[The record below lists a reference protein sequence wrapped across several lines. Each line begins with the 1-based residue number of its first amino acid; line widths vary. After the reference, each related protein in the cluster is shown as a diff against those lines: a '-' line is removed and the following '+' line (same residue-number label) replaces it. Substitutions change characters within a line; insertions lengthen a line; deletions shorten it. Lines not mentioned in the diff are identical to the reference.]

1 MNKSNS
7 LLYRLLVSLPMFC
20 LLVALIVIARH
31 QNKLVNNQ
39 QANQF
44 TFQKESLLIKGVG
57 SSDTILYKDMK
68 QVECLDSLTFKG
80 KPYNG
85 EEYFNGDFVFKE
97 IGDARCYF
105 YPQNN
110 LYVVITTPEKKYVI
124 NYSNIEKTKEFVKQL
139 ESQKIE

>member
-7 LLYRLLVSLPMFC
+7 LLYRLLVSFPMFC

-31 QNKLVNNQ
+31 QNTLVNNQ

-44 TFQKESLLIKGVG
+44 TFQKDSLLIKGVG

-85 EEYFNGDFVFKE
+85 E
-97 IGDARCYF
+97 
-105 YPQNN
+105 
-110 LYVVITTPEKKYVI
+110 
-124 NYSNIEKTKEFVKQL
+124 
-139 ESQKIE
+139 

>member
-7 LLYRLLVSLPMFC
+7 LLYRLMVSLPMFC
-20 LLVALIVIARH
+20 LLLALIVIARH
-31 QNKLVNNQ
+31 QKTLVNNQ

-57 SSDTILYKDMK
+57 SSDKILYEDMK
-68 QVECLDSLTFKG
+68 NVEIFESLTFKG

-105 YPQNN
+105 YPKINM
-110 LYVVITTPEKKYVI
+110 YVVITAPEKKYVI
-124 NYSNIEKTKEFVKQL
+124 NDSSIEKTKEFVEQ
-139 ESQKIE
+139 IETHRK